1 MAVLSARAFR
11 SAFDARCH
19 TVGLVWIAALAWGC
33 GTAGSDH
40 APPDTRPAFRVCADP
55 NNLPFSNARE
65 EGFENA
71 LATLVAKEFGARVEY
86 TWWPQRRG
94 FIRSTLQARDCDV
107 VMGVPDDYEMTL
119 TTAPYYR
126 STYVFVGRAD
136 RPLPHSL
143 ADPRLKGMTIGL
155 HVVGDDYASVPP
167 GHALVRRELT
177 QNIRGYSIYGDY
189 SRPDPPAD
197 LIDAVAA
204 GKLDVAIAWG
214 PLGGYFASHPR
225 VKGAPR
231 LAVAPVPSEPGLP
244 FEFSIAMG
252 VRRDDRALRD
262 RLDEVIR
269 RKATE
274 IDALL
279 ERFNVPRVRHS

>member
-1 MAVLSARAFR
+1 M
-11 SAFDARCH
+11 
-19 TVGLVWIAALAWGC
+19 
-33 GTAGSDH
+33 
-40 APPDTRPAFRVCADP
+40 
-55 NNLPFSNARE
+55 PFSNARE

-71 LATLVAKEFGARVEY
+71 LATLVADELGARVEY
-86 TWWPQRRG
+86 TWWPLRCG

-107 VMGVPDDYEMTL
+107 VMGVPNEYEMTL

-177 QNIRGYSIYGDY
+177 QSIRGYSIYGDY

-197 LIDAVAA
+197 LIDVVAA
-204 GKLDVAIAWG
+204 GKVDVAIAWG

-231 LAVAPVPSEPGLP
+231 LAVAPVPSVPGLP

-269 RKATE
+269 RQTTE

-279 ERFNVPRVRHS
+279 DRFNVPRVRQS